1 MLALWLGLSFLYF
14 CQAAADTLGSVRSR
28 GALLCG
34 VNEALAGFSISSADG
49 TWSGIDVDLC
59 RAVAAAV
66 LGNAE
71 SVTYVPLTARDRF
84 AALRSGEIDI
94 LVRNTTWTFSRDSEL
109 EIDFPGVNYYDGQG
123 FMTRSASGYDS
134 VLDLNGATVCVTKNT
149 TTELNLADYFR
160 LRDMAYRPVPFVR
173 YPELFAAYDAGFCDA
188 VTADQSS
195 LSANRTELSEPKKHV
210 ILPEV
215 ISKEPLGPAVRQGD
229 DRWFDVVKWSL
240 YAMIAAEEYGVT
252 SKNAARV
259 RAKSTRA
266 EVRRLLGVEGKFGEK
281 LDLSVDWA
289 YQIVVQVGNYGESF
303 NRNLGKGSP
312 IKLARGLNDLWTEGG
327 LMYAMPFR

>member
-1 MLALWLGLSFLYF
+1 MLIFCLGLSFLYAG
-14 CQAAADTLGSVRSR
+14 QVAADTLGSIRSR
-28 GALLCG
+28 GTLLCG
-34 VNEALAGFSISSADG
+34 VNEGLAGFSISSADG
-49 TWSGIDVDLC
+49 TWSGIDVDPC
-59 RAVAAAV
+59 RAVAAAI
-66 LGNAE
+66 LGNAD
-71 SVTYVPLTARDRF
+71 SVAYVPLTARDRF

-109 EIDFPGVNYYDGQG
+109 EIDFPGVNYDDGQG

-160 LRDMAYRPVPFVR
+160 LRNMAYQSAPFVR
-173 YPELFAAYDAGFCDA
+173 YPEMFAAYDAGFCDA

-229 DRWFDVVKWSL
+229 DLWFDVVKWSL

-266 EVRRLLGVEGKFGEK
+266 EVRRLLGVEGSFGKK
-281 LDLSVDWA
+281 LGLSVDWA

-303 NRNLGKGSP
+303 NRHLGKDSP
-312 IKLARGLNDLWTEGG
+312 IKLSRGLNDLWTEGG